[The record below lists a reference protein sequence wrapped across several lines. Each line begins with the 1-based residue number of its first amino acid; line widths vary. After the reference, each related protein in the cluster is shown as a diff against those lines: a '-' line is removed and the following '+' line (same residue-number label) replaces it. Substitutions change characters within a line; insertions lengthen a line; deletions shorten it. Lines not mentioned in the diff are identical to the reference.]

1 MTLTIYPELEQ
12 GSPEWHEA
20 RCGLIS
26 ASELSLILTPT
37 LKISDNENT
46 RKHVYELAAQRLTGY
61 VEPSYIGDNMLR
73 GWADEIRARDMY
85 SERIAPVVEVGGMV
99 RDFGTFKLWCSPD
112 GLVGDDGGLEV
123 KSRVQKYQIQTI
135 AANEVP
141 KEHILQ
147 VQAGLLVSGR
157 SWWDYVSYSGGL
169 PMWIIRVEPDPVVQA
184 AIVSAC
190 EAFEA
195 KVQDVMAQYQ
205 ESLDKLGDSVIMTER
220 EEPEALEDGE
230 YE

>member
-12 GSPEWHEA
+12 GSEAWHAA
-20 RCGLIS
+20 RCGLMT

-37 LKISDNENT
+37 LKTADNENT

-73 GWADEIRARDMY
+73 GWADEIRARDLY

-123 KSRVQKYQIQTI
+123 KSRVQKYQVQMFS
-135 AANEVP
+135 EWKLP
-141 KEHILQ
+141 QEHSLQ
-147 VQAGLLVSGR
+147 VHGGLFVSER
-157 SWWDYVSYSGGL
+157 NWWDYMSYSGGMYTA
-169 PMWIIRVEPDPVVQA
+169 PFRVEPDMTIRN
-184 AIVSAC
+184 AIKSAC
-190 EAFEA
+190 EAFEE
-195 KVQDVMAQYQ
+195 KVQEVMRKYNDRIL
-205 ESLDKLGDSVIMTER
+205 ELGSLAFMTER
-220 EEPEALEDGE
+220 EIEQEVYL
-230 YE
+230 

>member
-12 GSPEWHEA
+12 GSEAWHEA
-20 RCGLIS
+20 RCGLMT

-73 GWADEIRARDMY
+73 GWSDEIRARDLY

-123 KSRVQKYQIQTI
+123 KSRVQKYQVQMFS
-135 AANEVP
+135 EWKLP
-141 KEHILQ
+141 QEHSLQ
-147 VQAGLLVSGR
+147 VHGALFVSER
-157 SWWDYVSYSGGL
+157 NWWDYMSYSGGMYTA
-169 PMWIIRVEPDPVVQA
+169 PFRVEPDMTIQN
-184 AIVSAC
+184 AIKSAC
-190 EAFEA
+190 EAFEE
-195 KVQDVMAQYQ
+195 KVQEVMRKYNDRIL
-205 ESLDKLGDSVIMTER
+205 ELGSLAFMTER
-220 EEPEALEDGE
+220 EIEQEVYL
-230 YE
+230 

>member
-1 MTLTIYPELEQ
+1 MTLIIYPELEQ
-12 GSPEWHEA
+12 GSPEWHAA

-37 LKISDNENT
+37 LKTADNENT

-61 VEPSYIGDNMLR
+61 VEPSYIGENMLR

-123 KSRVQKYQIQTI
+123 KSRVQKYQVQTI

-169 PMWIIRVEPDPVVQA
+169 PMWIIRVEPDPVMQA
-184 AIVSAC
+184 AIISAC

-195 KVQDVMAQYQ
+195 KVQEVMAQYQ
-205 ESLDKLGDSVIMTER
+205 ERIGGLGDSVIVTER
-220 EEPEALEDGE
+220 EIEQEVYL
-230 YE
+230 